1 MMLDSLRQ
9 DLTYAIRSFAKTPAL
24 TATIVVSMAL
34 GIGANT
40 TVFSIVNELLITIVP
55 VRDPERL
62 FVMTRGQAPSCSI
75 PAYLE
80 FRDQT
85 RQVFEGVTAHSLIPA
100 AANVRAGGSA
110 QRVWGGL
117 VSGNFFQV
125 TGAPLFLGRGI
136 FPNEDEVRGRD
147 AVVVLGYDL
156 WRRLG
161 EDRTIVG
168 KRITLSGLPY
178 TVVGVTA
185 PGFLGLDRGIL
196 NEFWAPLAMRTHLA
210 ADIAS
215 IDMSRNC
222 QWIEMTARLRPGV
235 TREQALAAANLVH
248 ARAHKQFEPNDQ
260 LEPMVLVRAGHVG
273 TFLQEILNPL
283 VSALAVVVGLLLL
296 IACANVANLL
306 LARAATRQHEIG
318 VRLAV
323 GADRRRIVR
332 QLLTESILLS
342 TAGAVLGF
350 LLTIPVAAAL
360 AQIQPQFGIPMRFD
374 FTPDVRVLGFTA
386 ALAVLTGVLFGL
398 APALTG
404 TRGSLSE
411 AMTETGWGG
420 GGSHRG
426 RLASTLVGVQVAL
439 SLILLVTAGLFLRS
453 LHNASSI
460 DVGMKPQGALM
471 AAVDPIGPS
480 YSLDKKKRLFHDLQE
495 RVEALPGVQ
504 ALGYIDLPPLSMAES
519 NSNFSDADSAAGQR
533 IRGDK
538 MRVSQHY
545 FDASGISLLQGRDF
559 ETARDDKARVALI
572 NRTLA
577 QRLFGQD
584 SPIGRHVRDGN
595 EQGTKNVYEVIGI
608 VRDAKV
614 ESVGEATVPSL
625 FLHLVDFDGSLSFYG
640 VTMIARTRGDPLLLA
655 TAMQRE
661 VSALDPELPL
671 FNVKTL
677 QSHIDE
683 ALLLPRV
690 SGALFGAFG
699 SIGLVLALVGL
710 YGVVNYSVRTRT
722 REIGIRMALGA
733 RPARVAGSVLRQ
745 GLVVVGAGLSLGL
758 AVAYSLSRF
767 MASLLYGIMPTDPM
781 TFLGVP
787 TILLVASLAALL
799 LPARR
804 ASRIE
809 PMTALRIG

>member
-1 MMLDSLRQ
+1 MFDSLRQ
-9 DLTYAIRSFAKTPAL
+9 DLTYAVRSFSKTPAL
-24 TATIVVSMAL
+24 TATIIVSMAL

-40 TVFSIVNELLITIVP
+40 TVFSIVNELLIKSVP
-55 VRDPERL
+55 VRDPARL
-62 FVMTRGQAPSCSI
+62 FVMSRGEAPSCSI

-80 FRDQT
+80 FRDQA
-85 RQVFEGVTAHSLIPA
+85 REVFEGVAAHSLFPA
-100 AANVRAGGSA
+100 AANIRAGGGA

-125 TGAPLFLGRGI
+125 TGVPLFLGRGI

-168 KRITLSGLPY
+168 KRITLSGVPY
-178 TVVGVTA
+178 TVVGVAT
-185 PGFLGLDRGIL
+185 PGFLGLDRGIV

-215 IDMSRNC
+215 NDMSRNC

-235 TREQALAAANLVH
+235 SREQALAAANLVH
-248 ARAHKQFEPNDQ
+248 ARAHKQFEPNNR
-260 LEPMVLVRAGHVG
+260 LEPMVFVRAGYVG
-273 TFLQEILNPL
+273 AFLQQILTPL
-283 VSALAVVVGLLLL
+283 VAALGVVVGLLLL

-306 LARAATRQHEIG
+306 MARAATRQHEIG

-342 TAGAVLGF
+342 AAGAALGF
-350 LLTIPVAAAL
+350 ALTIPVAAAL
-360 AQIQPQFGIPMRFD
+360 ARIQPQFGIPMRFD
-374 FTPDVRVLGFTA
+374 FSPDLRVLGFTA
-386 ALAVLTGVLFGL
+386 ALAVLTGILFGL
-398 APALTG
+398 VPALTG

-471 AAVDPIGPS
+471 MAVDPIGPT
-480 YSLDKKKRLFHDLQE
+480 YSPDRKKHFFRDLQQ

-504 ALGYIDLPPLSMAES
+504 ALGYIDLPPLSMAVS
-519 NSNFSDADSAAGQR
+519 NADFFDADSSNSKR
-533 IRGDK
+533 VSGDK
-538 MRVSQHY
+538 MSVSQHY
-545 FDASGISLLQGRDF
+545 FAASGIFLLQGRDF
-559 ETARDDKARVALI
+559 EAYRDDTAHVAI
-572 NRTLA
+572 ISRTLA
-577 QRLFGQD
+577 ERLFGPG
-584 SPIGRHVRDGN
+584 SPIGRHVRDGDKPGS
-595 EQGTKNVYEVIGI
+595 QNVYEVIGV

-614 ESVGEATVPSL
+614 ESVGEAAVPSL
-625 FLHLVDFDGSLSFYG
+625 FLHLVDFEGSLSFYG

-655 TAMQRE
+655 TAVQRE
-661 VSALDPELPL
+661 VSALDPELPV

-722 REIGIRMALGA
+722 REIGVRMALGA
-733 RPARVAGSVLRQ
+733 RPARIAASVLRQ
-745 GLVVVGAGLSLGL
+745 GLTVVAAGLAFGL
-758 AVAYSLSRF
+758 IVAYSLSRF
-767 MASLLYGIMPTDPM
+767 TASLLYGIVPTDAV
-781 TFLGVP
+781 TFLGV
-787 TILLVASLAALL
+787 TTLLVAASLVALL
-799 LPARR
+799 IPAHR